1 MTGTLLQ
8 SGDIPVRLGP
18 ADETG
23 KSTILEN
30 GKPRETR
37 VFDGKTY
44 GMETALKGDV
54 AIVRA
59 WKVDEE
65 GNCQF
70 RYVYQFAQ
78 VSLFQLMILDT
89 PQKHSVL
96 SWPRQQRSLL

>member
-1 MTGTLLQ
+1 LLE

-18 ADETG
+18 VDETG
-23 KSTILEN
+23 KSTVLEK
-30 GKPRETR
+30 GRARETR

-70 RYVYQFAQ
+70 RYASQFGEN
-78 VSLFQLMILDT
+78 LECLKLMAKDT
-89 PQKHSVL
+89 QPKPL
-96 SWPRQQRSLL
+96 GASWQRQRK